1 MAISLFHTDRW
12 LRQHRILAVLS
23 LILAI
28 ACAAY
33 GFLRLRPQWRLYQDT
48 LDEKES
54 VNSKLNATAWP
65 QDPERLQ
72 AILKDF
78 KAKLGKSNAKMVNG
92 MTPDTMQLLEQA
104 TVLFRERIDAAYG
117 STEVFLEKSS
127 QTEYKDQY
135 DRLASDLRE
144 KGVYL
149 TSEIFGMDEETS
161 EDLKYQMLLKL
172 WTARAVTE
180 RIFASGLAIQRRQ
193 DSRKRPMSL
202 ITALPVKE
210 YILAAGDTSPYLI
223 EIPVKVEMTGTM
235 EQLQAFIQSLY
246 TEDCFLP
253 IIQMELSTPP
263 PPPPPATEN
272 GQPGQVAQRTILVKV
287 ICCSFFLPGN
297 APTRSSLPNSQMQ
310 IMPSGA

>member
-1 MAISLFHTDRW
+1 MTISFLHTDRW
-12 LRQHRILAVLS
+12 LPQHRILALLS
-23 LILAI
+23 LLLAI

-48 LDEKES
+48 LEEKES
-54 VNSKLNATAWP
+54 VDSKLNATAWP
-65 QDPERLQ
+65 RDPDRLQ
-72 AILKDF
+72 VILKDF
-78 KAKLGKSNAKMVNG
+78 RAKLGKGNSKNG
-92 MTPDTMQLLEQA
+92 MTADTAQLLEHA

-144 KGVYL
+144 KGVIL
-149 TSEIFGMDEETS
+149 SSEIFGMDEETS

-172 WTARAVTE
+172 WTARAVTD
-180 RIFASGLAIQRRQ
+180 RIFTSGLTILRKP
-193 DSRKRPMSL
+193 DSRKRPVSV
-202 ITALPVKE
+202 ITVLPVKE
-210 YILAAGDTSPYLI
+210 YILSADDTSPYLI

-235 EQLQAFIQSLY
+235 EQLQAFIHSLY

-263 PPPPPATEN
+263 PPPPAQTDN
-272 GQPGQVAQRTILVKV
+272 GQPRKVEQRMIQVKV
-287 ICCSFFLPGN
+287 ICSSFFLPGN
-297 APTRSSLPNSQMQ
+297 AAPSHTPSTQSQTL
-310 IMPSGA
+310 PSGA